1 MDEKD
6 KFEEAQQQ
14 LQILFN
20 ASQMASLPA
29 RDHQA
34 IQQSAQSLA
43 AFINKFLPARA
54 IEASRRVL
62 GEEFTQ
68 DVTEA
73 RTVEAREETTTETKP
88 QRKKCFKLQR
98 S

>member
-6 KFEEAQQQ
+6 KFQEAQQQ

-43 AFINKFLPARA
+43 DFINSLNPNAGQGG
-54 IEASRRVL
+54 
-62 GEEFTQ
+62 GEITAAPEVI
-68 DVTEA
+68 DAE
-73 RTVEAREETTTETKP
+73 
-88 QRKKCFKLQR
+88 
-98 S
+98 

>member
-6 KFEEAQQQ
+6 KFGEAQQQ

-43 AFINKFLPARA
+43 AFINSLNPNAEKGGAEIPAA
-54 IEASRRVL
+54 PEVIDAE
-62 GEEFTQ
+62 
-68 DVTEA
+68 
-73 RTVEAREETTTETKP
+73 
-88 QRKKCFKLQR
+88 
-98 S
+98 